1 MGHTWKNVSHLKT
14 GKKKKKWILLEKNCH
29 TLKNESHSVKWVLLE
44 KTKHGKW
51 VTV

>member
-14 GKKKKKWILLEKNCH
+14 GRTWKKWILLEKNCH